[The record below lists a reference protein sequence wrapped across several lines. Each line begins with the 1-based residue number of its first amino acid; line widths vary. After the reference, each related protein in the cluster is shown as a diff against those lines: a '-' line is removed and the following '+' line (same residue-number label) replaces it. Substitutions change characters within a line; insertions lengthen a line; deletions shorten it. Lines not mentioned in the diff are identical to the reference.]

1 VPRCPA
7 ARSKA
12 EEPPVVSTTAS
23 YLSVVANQSRL
34 QAATQADPTVKRQSA
49 YFLANIGKVKT
60 VSDFVNNYQLFS
72 YAMKAYGLQ
81 DMTYAKGLI
90 TKLLNEGTT
99 SKSALA
105 NTLNDPRYKAFAKAF
120 DFADL
125 GSAATS
131 TSAATTDTVSK
142 FVEQTFEDKQGDQNT
157 GVQLA
162 LYFKRNASSVT
173 SAYGLLADPAM
184 LKVVQTAYGI
194 SPYSGA
200 ADIDTQAAYLNKV
213 LNIKD
218 LQDPAKVE
226 KLVERF
232 TAMWDVSGNNTS
244 STSPT
249 NVLLAGDSSS
259 TGLSADLL
267 MSIAGLKLGG

>member
-1 VPRCPA
+1 
-7 ARSKA
+7 
-12 EEPPVVSTTAS
+12 
-23 YLSVVANQSRL
+23 
-34 QAATQADPTVKRQSA
+34 
-49 YFLANIGKVKT
+49 
-60 VSDFVNNYQLFS
+60 
-72 YAMKAYGLQ
+72 MKAYGLD

-99 SKSALA
+99 SNSALA
-105 NTLNDPRYKAFAKAF
+105 NTLSDPRYKAFAQAF

-125 GSAATS
+125 GSVATS
-131 TSAATTDTVSK
+131 TSAATTGTVSK
-142 FVEQTFEDKQGDQNT
+142 FVEQTFEDNEGSQNT

-173 SAYGLLADPAM
+173 SAYGLLGDSAM

-194 SPYSGA
+194 SPYAGA

-218 LQDPAKVE
+218 LQDPTKVD

-232 TAMWDVSGNNTS
+232 TAMWDASGNNTS
-244 STSPT
+244 STTPT

>member
-1 VPRCPA
+1 
-7 ARSKA
+7 
-12 EEPPVVSTTAS
+12 
-23 YLSVVANQSRL
+23 
-34 QAATQADPTVKRQSA
+34 
-49 YFLANIGKVKT
+49 
-60 VSDFVNNYQLFS
+60 
-72 YAMKAYGLQ
+72 M
-81 DMTYAKGLI
+81 
-90 TKLLNEGTT
+90 
-99 SKSALA
+99 
-105 NTLNDPRYKAFAKAF
+105 
-120 DFADL
+120 
-125 GSAATS
+125 
-131 TSAATTDTVSK
+131 
-142 FVEQTFEDKQGDQNT
+142 EQTFEDNEGRQNT

-184 LKVVQTAYGI
+184 LKVVQTTYGI
-194 SPYSGA
+194 SPYAGE

-213 LNIKD
+213 INIKD
-218 LQDPAKVE
+218 LQNPTKVD

-259 TGLSADLL
+259 TGLSGDLL